1 MPGHPEL
8 AGNHHAVLRMSEEVT
23 EGMSDGGQGDCT
35 LQETSSR
42 KEVLRKHTDLEVY
55 QCSFVTAM
63 SLFEI
68 TRNFPVEERYS
79 LTDQMRRSSRS
90 VSANISEG
98 WRKRRYPAAFVS
110 KLSDAEGE
118 AAETQTWIQ
127 FSVSCGYMEAETARG
142 LYQAYDRI
150 IGMLVT
156 MIRNPDPW
164 KF

>member
-1 MPGHPEL
+1 MREGVTE
-8 AGNHHAVLRMSEEVT
+8 RMT
-23 EGMSDGGQGDCT
+23 EGMRDGENGEQSSPT
-35 LQETSSR
+35 RSTSLSR
-42 KEVLRKHTDLEVY
+42 KNVLRKHTDLEVY
-55 QCSFVTAM
+55 KLSFETAM
-63 SLFEI
+63 ELFAI
-68 TRNFPVEERYS
+68 TKGFPKEERYS
-79 LTDQMRRSSRS
+79 LTDQVRRSSRS

-127 FSVSCGYMEAETARG
+127 FAVSCGYIDAETARG
-142 LYQAYDRI
+142 LYVAYDKI

-156 MIRNPDPW
+156 MIRNPDQW